1 MYRNYLK
8 VALRNLRKRKVFSLI
23 NILGLATGMAV
34 CLLIVLF
41 IQDEVSFDKFH
52 EKGDRVYRVALE
64 RIYPGRKSSY
74 AIIPTSIGDA
84 MKHEFPEIEQETHF
98 FDLIGTGSFVLKYN
112 DKVFEEHKVFLAD
125 SNFFKVF
132 SAVTIAGD
140 PATSLQKTHSVVI
153 TQTTAERIFGSAKEA
168 VGRQFTTVVNDG
180 NPNYVVGAV
189 VKEWPKN
196 SHFRF
201 DMLVSAPSF
210 KFASIPN
217 YIGFS
222 AYTYLLLKKGTSP
235 TAVEAKFPFIIQ
247 KYVSGEIGKAF
258 NQSYEAFTKAGN
270 GYHYFLQPISQI
282 HLKSDIEA
290 EMGVNGSSSTV
301 YLFTIVAIFI
311 LTLAC
316 INFINLSTSL
326 SVERAKEV
334 GIRKTFGSEKH
345 AIINQFLT
353 ESVLISIISLVL
365 AFGLVFLSL
374 PLFNAL
380 ADKSL
385 SITYF
390 FTIVRLL
397 AIVAAAFIIGII
409 AGIYPAFILSSFN
422 PITVLKGRFKS
433 NKYGLLLRNGLV
445 VFQFSVSIILI
456 IATIIVNQQIGFM
469 LGDKL
474 GFRKDHVIIIKDA
487 FSLKTQTQ
495 TFKDEVAKI
504 PGVDVVSGT
513 SALPGQVAFFGASY
527 DLPGGKQPMTGRGIG
542 VDENYAKLL
551 GLQLKEGRFFSTAY
565 ATDSSAIV
573 LNEKAATELGL
584 KNPIGAIVNSP
595 DNKLPDGSERQF
607 TVIGVVKDFHYQ
619 SLHQAI
625 NPLVF
630 NQGKRFNNVFPFIGV
645 RVNSN
650 NLRSSLSGI
659 EAAWN
664 SFVKDRPFHYDFLDQ
679 TVAAQYHAEQTTQ
692 KVFEI
697 FSILAI
703 FIACIGLMGLAAY
716 ATQQRIREIGIR
728 KVLGAS
734 VSGIVTMLS
743 KDFLVL
749 IVLSGLI
756 AFPIAWWGMHSWLQ
770 GFVYRVSVS
779 VWVFVSAGLMAVA
792 IAMLTISFQAIK
804 AAIMNP
810 VKSLRSE

>member
-1 MYRNYLK
+1 MYKNYLK
-8 VALRNLRKRKVFSLI
+8 VAIRSLLKRKVFSLI

-41 IQDEVSFDKFH
+41 IRDEVSFDKFH
-52 EKGDRVYRVALE
+52 ERGDRIYRIALE

-74 AIIPTSIGDA
+74 AIIPSSIGEA
-84 MKHEFPEIEQETHF
+84 VKHEFPEVEQETHM
-98 FDLIGTGSFVLKYN
+98 FDLVGTGSFVLKY
-112 DKVFEEHKVFLAD
+112 DEKVFEEHKVFLAD

-132 SAVTIAGD
+132 SAVTLAGD
-140 PATSLQKTHSVVI
+140 PATALQKVNSVVL

-168 VGRQFTTVVNDG
+168 VGKQFTTVVNDG
-180 NPNYVVGAV
+180 NPNYVVSAV
-189 VKEWPKN
+189 IKEWPKN
-196 SHFRF
+196 SHFKF
-201 DMLVSAPSF
+201 DMLVSTPSF
-210 KFASIPN
+210 KFAAVPN

-222 AYTYLLLKKGTSP
+222 AYTYVLVKKGATAK
-235 TAVEAKFPFIIQ
+235 AVEAKFPQIIQ
-247 KYVSGEIGKAF
+247 KYVSGEIGRSF

-270 GYHYFLQPISQI
+270 GYHYFLQPVSDI
-282 HLKSDIEA
+282 HLNSDLEA
-290 EMGVNGSSSTV
+290 ELNTNGSSSTV
-301 YLFTIVAIFI
+301 YLFTIIAVFI

-334 GIRKTFGSEKH
+334 GIRKTFGSEKQ

-353 ESVLISIISLVL
+353 ESVLISIISLVI
-365 AFGLVFLSL
+365 AFGLIFLFLPVF
-374 PLFNAL
+374 NTL
-380 ADKSL
+380 ADKTL
-385 SITYF
+385 SMVYF
-390 FTIVRLL
+390 FSPVHLL
-397 AIVAAAFIIGII
+397 VIIGAAFLIGII

-445 VFQFSVSIILI
+445 VFQFSISIILI

-474 GFRKDHVIIIKDA
+474 GFKKDHVIIIKDA

-495 TFKDEVAKI
+495 VFKDEVAKI
-504 PGVDVVSGT
+504 PGVVVVSGT
-513 SALPGQVAFFGASY
+513 SSLPGQTNFFGASY

-551 GLQLKEGRFFSTAY
+551 GLQLKEGRFFSKDY
-565 ATDSSAIV
+565 PTDSSAIV
-573 LNEKAATELGL
+573 LNERAAAELGL
-584 KNPIGAIVNSP
+584 KNPIGARVNSP
-595 DNKLPDGSERQF
+595 DTKLPDGSEIQY

-630 NQGKRFNNVFPFIGV
+630 NQGKRFKNVFGFIGV
-645 RVNSN
+645 RVSSD
-650 NLRSSLSGI
+650 NLAGTLKNI
-659 EAAWN
+659 ESAWN
-664 SFVKDRPFHYDFLDQ
+664 GFVKDRPFHYDFLDQ

-692 KVFEI
+692 KIFEI
-697 FSILAI
+697 FSVLAI

-734 VSGIVTMLS
+734 VGGIVTMLS

-749 IVLSGLI
+749 IVISGFI
-756 AFPIAWWGMHSWLQ
+756 AFPVAWLGMHSWLQ
-770 GFVYRVSVS
+770 SFVYRVPINA
-779 VWVFVSAGLMAVA
+779 WVFVGAGLTAVA
-792 IAMLTISFQAIK
+792 IAMITISFQAIK
-804 AAIMNP
+804 AAIINP